1 MIKMSTL
8 TLNKPPTYLML
19 TCVDIW
25 LSTYLPPLVN
35 VVFGRPLRATAA
47 SKEDSRPQA
56 ILKFQPCNSFDY
68 RVRYDPQLS
77 WL

>member
-25 LSTYLPPLVN
+25 LSTYLPPLVH
-35 VVFGRPLRATAA
+35 VVFGRPLDGQLFIEFSGLRDHQFIERN
-47 SKEDSRPQA
+47 KEIYLF
-56 ILKFQPCNSFDY
+56 ILEAEP
-68 RVRYDPQLS
+68 
-77 WL
+77 